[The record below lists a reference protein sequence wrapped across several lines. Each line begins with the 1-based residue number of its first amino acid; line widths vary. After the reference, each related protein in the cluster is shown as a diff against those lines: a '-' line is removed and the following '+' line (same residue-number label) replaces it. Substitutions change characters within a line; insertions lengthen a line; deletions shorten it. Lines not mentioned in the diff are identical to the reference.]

1 LALALERA
9 NPEDRQEL
17 LALVDRKTQ
26 GSQLVGLEIIE
37 RMRSIF
43 ARAQVFEKAEKL
55 VEKFRARAEASAD
68 GAEPTELR
76 ELLYFLV
83 DTILERPAASPVPT
97 DSSPLVQLS
106 T

>member
-1 LALALERA
+1 
-9 NPEDRQEL
+9 
-17 LALVDRKTQ
+17 VD
-26 GSQLVGLEIIE
+26 LEIIE
-37 RMRSIF
+37 RMRTIF

-83 DTILERPAASPVPT
+83 DTVLERPAASPVPT